1 MNKRT
6 IIDKRGFTL
15 LEALLAVALS
25 SLLMLAVYV
34 TYFSINR
41 SIEAA
46 SEEQDVLETGRI
58 LLELIKQDLRGITI
72 LNDASFIG
80 KLIKKEGDEPVSKLD
95 FVTSSSMGEN
105 PFGYS
110 EVGYYLIKDL
120 SDKYVLIRREAKE
133 VKGDPTEGG
142 VFYELTQMV
151 TSFKLSYYDG
161 FDWLEE
167 WDSRSSGK
175 LPKQVRIFI
184 KVKDEKG
191 NSKEFTTDEAI
202 PSAI

>member
-1 MNKRT
+1 MN
-6 IIDKRGFTL
+6 KRGFTL
-15 LEALLAVALS
+15 LEALMAVALS

-34 TYFSINR
+34 TYFSVNR

-58 LLELIKQDLRGITI
+58 LIELIKQDLRGIT
-72 LNDASFIG
+72 LSGDASFIG
-80 KLIKKEGDEPVSKLD
+80 KLVKKEGDEPVSKLD
-95 FVTSSSMGEN
+95 FVTSSSMGQN

-120 SDKYVLIRREAKE
+120 TDKYVMIRREAKE

-161 FDWLEE
+161 FDWQEE
-167 WDSRSSGK
+167 WDSKALGK

-191 NSKEFTTDEAI
+191 NSKEFTTDETI